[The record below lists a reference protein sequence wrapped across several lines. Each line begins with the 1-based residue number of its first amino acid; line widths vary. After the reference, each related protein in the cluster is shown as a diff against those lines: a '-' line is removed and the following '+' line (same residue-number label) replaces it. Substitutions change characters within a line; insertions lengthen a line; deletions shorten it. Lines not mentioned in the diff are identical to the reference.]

1 MSEQLASHKLSSNY
15 KTNQHEISQ
24 GGDVGYKLQPII
36 MLGVH
41 VTHDTCKQGPETM
54 KFRTCYSLLPKWHC
68 MIANKEL
75 PNFTEKDV
83 LVY

>member
-1 MSEQLASHKLSSNY
+1 MSEQLASQKLSSNY

-41 VTHDTCKQGPETM
+41 VTHDTCKQGPETV
-54 KFRTCYSLLPKWHC
+54 KFRTCHSLPKWHYC
-68 MIANKEL
+68 KQRT
-75 PNFTEKDV
+75 PKF
-83 LVY
+83 Y